1 MHWGQALARA
11 YFIAYTA
18 AAAAASSSVAR
29 ALGPDFQKILGKT

>member
-1 MHWGQALARA
+1 VHWGQALALA

-18 AAAAASSSVAR
+18 AAAASSVAR